1 MWLHQLRGRFRPAL
15 PATVKGRALALV
27 GALALVPLTTACGP
41 GQDTGGGRPSQSSV
55 PAAAAVA
62 PAKVEVIADLTGCEP
77 NIRVEATELREGI
90 CHTAQ
95 GDFLITTF
103 PEEKYKRTWLET
115 ARVYGGTYLVGTRW
129 VVSAERKTL
138 EPLRKKIGG
147 DIRRL
152 ESFGSTGVGS

>member
-1 MWLHQLRGRFRPAL
+1 M
-15 PATVKGRALALV
+15 
-27 GALALVPLTTACGP
+27 
-41 GQDTGGGRPSQSSV
+41 
-55 PAAAAVA
+55 A
-62 PAKVEVIADLTGCEP
+62 PAKVEVIADLVGCEP
-77 NIRVEATELREGI
+77 NIRVEASELREGI

-129 VVSAERKTL
+129 VVSAERKAL

-152 ESFGSTGVGS
+152 ESFGSTGGGS